1 MAENFKICTK
11 DELMNMSDN
20 QKSFEKE
27 VLMKFPNK
35 NDMDQIRSVLEQ
47 SQKKKLD
54 KEMINLLSE
63 DEECQNK

>member
-1 MAENFKICTK
+1 
-11 DELMNMSDN
+11 MNMSDN

-54 KEMINLLSE
+54 KKMINLLSE
-63 DEECQNK
+63 DEEC